1 MKKTLIHCV
10 HWSIFFCC
18 SNQKRKKP
26 FFDIILVIF
35 SGKKYLLNSWDFQ
48 YRKKILAI
56 FPRKLIFFSFDI
68 LKIFSFFFWLSFEVW
83 KMLFQKNVIRLKS
96 IKKNGMKGYS
106 MSIFIQFGF
115 YVKKFFTT
123 VEIVSLSLLIIS
135 VVYNFHVR
143 FSIKFSLFQLKP
155 TNEPTKKKLIYSK
168 WIFRCERKK
177 HFTENIFSFYI
188 WHPSTN
194 PTNSLCC
201 NKKIRVK
208 KFCSGFLKKNYN
220 GKMISFL
227 CLPLFSL
234 LSRSRKL

>member
-1 MKKTLIHCV
+1 MKNIDTLCTLIDFFLLFKPEKKKAFFWHY
-10 HWSIFFCC
+10 SGNIFGKKISSKFLGFSIQKKNLGNFPKKIDIFFFWHFE
-18 SNQKRKKP
+18 NL
-26 FFDIILVIF
+26 F
-35 SGKKYLLNSWDFQ
+35 
-48 YRKKILAI
+48 
-56 FPRKLIFFSFDI
+56 
-68 LKIFSFFFWLSFEVW
+68 FFFWLSFEVW

-115 YVKKFFTT
+115 NVKKFFTT